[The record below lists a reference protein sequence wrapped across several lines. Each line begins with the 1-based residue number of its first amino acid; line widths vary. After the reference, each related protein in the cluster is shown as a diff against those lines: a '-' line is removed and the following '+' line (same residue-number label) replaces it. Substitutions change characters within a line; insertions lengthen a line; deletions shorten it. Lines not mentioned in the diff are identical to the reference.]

1 MSRPRAARHRLAVA
15 AAAAAAAAA
24 YITYGLVQYATFRVG
39 TFDLVIFDQAVRSY
53 AHFHPGIAPV
63 KGVQDGF
70 GPAFS
75 VLGDHWS
82 PVIALL
88 APLYWL
94 HDGPQDLIVAQ
105 GVLLALAV
113 PPLWAFT
120 RRVCGSPA
128 AAYLAVVAYAVSW
141 PVAEAVAA
149 GFHEVAFVP
158 VLTAVF
164 LERLAAGRIR
174 TALAAAFALL
184 FVKEDMG
191 LLVAGFGLFLLA
203 ARGARFARW
212 APGHPLARRGRRIL
226 LAGGLVIGG
235 IAATALATY
244 VLRPAFGG
252 RAGYYWA
259 YWSLGGNAR
268 LAAGHV
274 LRDPL
279 AAARLAITPEVKATT
294 MAWLAGVLLFLP
306 LLSPI
311 TLAALPLLAERML
324 ASSQPNWWGT
334 TYQYNAF
341 IEMVLVCAA
350 VDGAA
355 RIAGWA
361 ARARARRAMVTAAV
375 GEPGTPSGPSSPNS
389 RDAPS
394 SPSSP
399 DAPRSPVSPGSI
411 SRLGGPDGLGEA
423 AWPGRWA
430 AIITGLACAAALAVV
445 PRFALASLA
454 TPGFYG
460 RDGQMRAAAAADAE
474 VPPGVTVDA
483 AQMLGPQL
491 SGRDTVLL
499 WGPSA
504 TSAAWI
510 VAQTRYTYPFLS
522 LPSQRARI
530 GDLERRG
537 YQVDFRRGGYLVLH
551 RPSAPQ
557 VTSRA
562 RRA

>member
-15 AAAAAAAAA
+15 AATAAAAAA

-82 PVIALL
+82 PAIALL

-94 HDGPQDLIVAQ
+94 YDGPQNLIVAQ
-105 GVLLALAV
+105 GVLFAVAV

-120 RRVCGSPA
+120 RRVCASPA
-128 AAYLAVVAYAVSW
+128 AAYLAAAAYAASW

-164 LERLAAGRIR
+164 FERLAAGRIR

-191 LLVAGFGLFLLA
+191 LLVTGFGLFLLA
-203 ARGARFARW
+203 ARGARFAAW
-212 APGHPLARRGRRIL
+212 APGHPLARRGHRII
-226 LAGGLVIGG
+226 LAGCLVIGG
-235 IAATALATY
+235 IAAMLLATY
-244 VLRPAFGG
+244 VLRPALGG

-279 AAARLAITPEVKATT
+279 AAARLAITPWVKLTT

-306 LLSPI
+306 LLSPL

-334 TYQYNAF
+334 TFQYNAF
-341 IEMVLVCAA
+341 RR
-350 VDGAA
+350 DGAGVRRGGRSGPDRRLGRPGPA
-355 RIAGWA
+355 HRGPRPGPAHRGPRPG
-361 ARARARRAMVTAAV
+361 RAHRGPRPGRAHRGPRRAGAPADPR
-375 GEPGTPSGPSSPNS
+375 PGRAHRGPRP
-389 RDAPS
+389 
-394 SPSSP
+394 
-399 DAPRSPVSPGSI
+399 
-411 SRLGGPDGLGEA
+411 GLGEA
-423 AWPGRWA
+423 AGRA
-430 AIITGLACAAALAVV
+430 G
-445 PRFALASLA
+445 
-454 TPGFYG
+454 G
-460 RDGQMRAAAAADAE
+460 R
-474 VPPGVTVDA
+474 
-483 AQMLGPQL
+483 
-491 SGRDTVLL
+491 
-499 WGPSA
+499 
-504 TSAAWI
+504 
-510 VAQTRYTYPFLS
+510 
-522 LPSQRARI
+522 
-530 GDLERRG
+530 
-537 YQVDFRRGGYLVLH
+537 
-551 RPSAPQ
+551 
-557 VTSRA
+557 
-562 RRA
+562 

>member
-203 ARGARFARW
+203 ACGARFARW

-361 ARARARRAMVTAAV
+361 ARARRAMVTAAV
-375 GEPGTPSGPSSPNS
+375 GNPGTPSDPRAPSAVP
-389 RDAPS
+389 AAVPS
-394 SPSSP
+394 SPS
-399 DAPRSPVSPGSI
+399 
-411 SRLGGPDGLGEA
+411 GPDGLGEA

-430 AIITGLACAAALAVV
+430 VIITGLACAAALAVV

>member
-1 MSRPRAARHRLAVA
+1 MSRPLAARHRLAVA
-15 AAAAAAAAA
+15 VLTAVPAAV
-24 YITYGLVQYATFRVG
+24 YITYGLVQFATFRVG

-53 AHFHPGIAPV
+53 AHLRPGISPV

-70 GPAFS
+70 GPGFS
-75 VLGDHWS
+75 LLGDHWS
-82 PVIALL
+82 PAIAAL
-88 APLYWL
+88 APLYWIYN
-94 HDGPQDLIVAQ
+94 GPQDLIVAQ

-113 PPLWAFT
+113 PPLWSFT
-120 RRVCGSPA
+120 RRCCAAVTGPDSPAPA
-128 AAYLAVVAYAVSW
+128 AAACLTAATYALSW

-164 LERLAAGRIR
+164 FERLAAGRVR
-174 TALAAAFALL
+174 TALAAAAALL

-212 APGHPLARRGRRIL
+212 APGHPLAGRRRMIL
-226 LAGGLVIGG
+226 GGGLVAGGL
-235 IAATALATY
+235 AATLLATF

-259 YWSLGGNAR
+259 YWSLGSNAR
-268 LAAGHV
+268 LAAGHA

-279 AAARLAITPEVKATT
+279 LAARLLVTPQVKLTT
-294 MAWLAGVLLFLP
+294 TAWLAGALLLLP

-324 ASSQPNWWGT
+324 ASAQPNWWGT
-334 TYQYNAF
+334 TFQYNAF

-350 VDGAA
+350 ADGAA

-361 ARARARRAMVTAAV
+361 ARRHAAAGGGRPGRRGAGRWGPGRWEVIVTAA
-375 GEPGTPSGPSSPNS
+375 
-389 RDAPS
+389 
-394 SPSSP
+394 
-399 DAPRSPVSPGSI
+399 
-411 SRLGGPDGLGEA
+411 
-423 AWPGRWA
+423 
-430 AIITGLACAAALAVV
+430 ACAAAVAVI

-460 RDGQMRAAAAADAE
+460 RDGQMRAEAAADAA

-491 SGRDTVLL
+491 SGRDRVLL

-510 VAQTRYTYPFLS
+510 VAQTRYTYPFRTLAG
-522 LPSQRARI
+522 QRAQLGELGR
-530 GDLERRG
+530 DG
-537 YQVDFRRGGYLVLH
+537 YRVAFRRDGYVVLH
-551 RPSAPQ
+551 RPPGPP

-562 RRA
+562 RAPRSPPRVH

>member
-1 MSRPRAARHRLAVA
+1 MSTPRAARHRLAVA
-15 AAAAAAAAA
+15 GLTGVSAAA

-53 AHFHPGIAPV
+53 AHLHPGVSPV

-70 GPAFS
+70 GPGFP

-82 PVIALL
+82 PAIAVL
-88 APLYWL
+88 APLYWIYN
-94 HDGPQDLIVAQ
+94 GPQDLAVAQ

-113 PPLWAFT
+113 PPLWSFT
-120 RRVCGSPA
+120 RRICAAAAPGSRGPVVAAYLVA
-128 AAYLAVVAYAVSW
+128 AAYAASW
-141 PVAEAVAA
+141 PIAGAVAA

-164 LERLAAGRIR
+164 FERLAAGRVR

-184 FVKEDMG
+184 LVKEDMG

-203 ARGARFARW
+203 ARGSRFSRW
-212 APGHPLARRGRRIL
+212 APGHPLAGRRRIVL
-226 LAGGLVIGG
+226 GAGLVAGG
-235 IAATALATY
+235 IAAVLLATY

-268 LAAGHV
+268 LAAEHV

-279 AAARLAITPEVKATT
+279 MAARLAITPSVKLTT
-294 MAWLAGVLLFLP
+294 MMWLAGVLLFLP

-334 TYQYNAF
+334 TFQYNAF
-341 IEMVLVCAA
+341 VEMVLVCAA
-350 VDGAA
+350 ADGAA
-355 RIAGWA
+355 RLAGWTA
-361 ARARARRAMVTAAV
+361 QRR
-375 GEPGTPSGPSSPNS
+375 
-389 RDAPS
+389 
-394 SPSSP
+394 
-399 DAPRSPVSPGSI
+399 PRGS
-411 SRLGGPDGLGEA
+411 
-423 AWPGRWA
+423 GRWQVIVA
-430 AIITGLACAAALAVV
+430 GLMCAAAVAAV

-460 RDGQMRAAAAADAE
+460 HDRQMQAEAAADAA
-474 VPPGVTVDA
+474 VPRGVTVDA

-504 TSAAWI
+504 TSADWI
-510 VAQTRYTYPFLS
+510 VAQAHYTYPFPS
-522 LPSQRARI
+522 LAVQQARI

-537 YQVDFRRGGYLVLH
+537 YRVTFRRDGYLVLH
-551 RPSAPQ
+551 RPAPAR
-557 VTSRA
+557 VTTQARA
-562 RRA
+562 TRGRTPVH

>member
-15 AAAAAAAAA
+15 VLTAAAAAA

-82 PVIALL
+82 PAIALL

-94 HDGPQDLIVAQ
+94 YDGPQNLIVAQ
-105 GVLLALAV
+105 GVLFAVAV

-120 RRVCGSPA
+120 RRVCASPA
-128 AAYLAVVAYAVSW
+128 AAYLAAAAYAASW

-164 LERLAAGRIR
+164 FERLAAGRIR

-191 LLVAGFGLFLLA
+191 LLVTGFGLFLLA
-203 ARGARFARW
+203 ARGAPFAGW
-212 APGHPLARRGRRIL
+212 APGHPLARRRHRIIL
-226 LAGGLVIGG
+226 GGFLVIGG
-235 IAATALATY
+235 IAAMLLATY
-244 VLRPAFGG
+244 VLRPALGG

-279 AAARLAITPEVKATT
+279 AAARLAITPRVKLTT

-306 LLSPI
+306 LLSPL

-334 TYQYNAF
+334 TFQYNAF
-341 IEMVLVCAA
+341 VEMVLVCAA

-361 ARARARRAMVTAAV
+361 ARAGRTAAPARA
-375 GEPGTPSGPSSPNS
+375 GRTGAPARAGPP
-389 RDAPS
+389 
-394 SPSSP
+394 
-399 DAPRSPVSPGSI
+399 
-411 SRLGGPDGLGEA
+411 
-423 AWPGRWA
+423 
-430 AIITGLACAAALAVV
+430 
-445 PRFALASLA
+445 
-454 TPGFYG
+454 
-460 RDGQMRAAAAADAE
+460 AAADGRFSSTVSTVISKPLRRSCSRPSSSA
-474 VPPGVTVDA
+474 GVTQPA
-483 AQMLGPQL
+483 CSRLT
-491 SGRDTVLL
+491 GRPMHRCTQARTGIANNSRISVSRYALVA
-499 WGPSA
+499 SA
-504 TSAAWI
+504 PRALSAAC
-510 VAQTRYTYPFLS
+510 
-522 LPSQRARI
+522 RARFTARCASVCSQPELI
-530 GDLERRG
+530 N
-537 YQVDFRRGGYLVLH
+537 
-551 RPSAPQ
+551 PQ
-557 VTSRA
+557 RS
-562 RRA
+562 

>member
-15 AAAAAAAAA
+15 VLTAAAAAA
-24 YITYGLVQYATFRVG
+24 YTTYGLVQYATFRVG

-53 AHFHPGIAPV
+53 AHFRPGISPV

-82 PVIALL
+82 PAIVLL

-94 HDGPQDLIVAQ
+94 YDGPQNLIVAQ
-105 GVLLALAV
+105 GVLFALAV

-120 RRVCGSPA
+120 RRVCASPA
-128 AAYLAVVAYAVSW
+128 AAYLAAGAYAVSW

-164 LERLAAGRIR
+164 LERLAAGRIG
-174 TALAAAFALL
+174 TALGAAFALL

-203 ARGARFARW
+203 ARGARFACW
-212 APGHPLARRGRRIL
+212 APGHPLARRRYRIIL
-226 LAGGLVIGG
+226 GGCLITGG
-235 IAATALATY
+235 IAAMLLATY

-268 LAAGHV
+268 LAAGHL

-279 AAARLAITPEVKATT
+279 AAARLAVTPPVKLTT

-306 LLSPI
+306 LLSPL

-334 TYQYNAF
+334 AYQYNAF
-341 IEMVLVCAA
+341 VEMVLVCAA

-355 RIAGWA
+355 RIAWA
-361 ARARARRAMVTAAV
+361 ARARARHTVAPAQAR
-375 GEPGTPSGPSSPNS
+375 EPSIPSGPST
-389 RDAPS
+389 
-394 SPSSP
+394 
-399 DAPRSPVSPGSI
+399 PR
-411 SRLGGPDGLGEA
+411 GPA
-423 AWPGRWA
+423 RACRWA
-430 AIITGLACAAALAVV
+430 VIVTGLACAAALATV

-460 RDGQMRAAAAADAE
+460 RDSQMRAEAAADAT
-474 VPPGVTVDA
+474 VPAGVTVDA

-504 TSAAWI
+504 ASAAWI
-510 VAQTRYTYPFLS
+510 VAQTHYTYPFPSLS
-522 LPSQRARI
+522 GQRAQL

-537 YQVDFRRGGYLVLH
+537 YQVAFRRGGYLVLH
-551 RPSAPQ
+551 RPSGTQ

-562 RRA
+562 RRG

>member
-1 MSRPRAARHRLAVA
+1 M
-15 AAAAAAAAA
+15 
-24 YITYGLVQYATFRVG
+24 
-39 TFDLVIFDQAVRSY
+39 
-53 AHFHPGIAPV
+53 
-63 KGVQDGF
+63 
-70 GPAFS
+70 
-75 VLGDHWS
+75 
-82 PVIALL
+82 
-88 APLYWL
+88 
-94 HDGPQDLIVAQ
+94 
-105 GVLLALAV
+105 
-113 PPLWAFT
+113 
-120 RRVCGSPA
+120 
-128 AAYLAVVAYAVSW
+128 SW

-203 ARGARFARW
+203 ARGTRFAGW
-212 APGHPLARRGRRIL
+212 APGHPLARRRYRIIL
-226 LAGGLVIGG
+226 GGCLVIGG
-235 IAATALATY
+235 IAAMLLATY
-244 VLRPAFGG
+244 VLRPASGG

-268 LAAGHV
+268 LAAGHA

-279 AAARLAITPEVKATT
+279 AAARLAVTPPVKLTT
-294 MAWLAGVLLFLP
+294 MALLAGVLLFLP
-306 LLSPI
+306 LLSPL

-334 TYQYNAF
+334 AYQYNAF
-341 IEMVLVCAA
+341 VEMVLVCAA

-361 ARARARRAMVTAAV
+361 ARARVRRAVAPARAR
-375 GEPGTPSGPSSPNS
+375 EPSTPTGPSTPRGISTPTGHSTS
-389 RDAPS
+389 RGHS
-394 SPSSP
+394 T
-399 DAPRSPVSPGSI
+399 PRGHST
-411 SRLGGPDGLGEA
+411 SRGPGGPGDPA
-423 AWPGRWA
+423 RAGRWA
-430 AIITGLACAAALAVV
+430 VIVTGLACAAALAAV

-460 RDGQMRAAAAADAE
+460 RDSQMRAEAAADAT
-474 VPPGVTVDA
+474 VPAGVTVDA

-510 VAQTRYTYPFLS
+510 VAQTHYTFPFRSLS
-522 LPSQRARI
+522 GQRAQI

-537 YQVDFRRGGYLVLH
+537 YQVAFRRGGYLVLH
-551 RPSAPQ
+551 RPSAAQ

-562 RRA
+562 

>member
-15 AAAAAAAAA
+15 AATAAAAAA

-53 AHFHPGIAPV
+53 AHFRPGIAPV

-82 PVIALL
+82 PAIALL

-94 HDGPQDLIVAQ
+94 YDGPQNLIVAQ
-105 GVLLALAV
+105 GVLFALAV

-120 RRVCGSPA
+120 RRVCASPA
-128 AAYLAVVAYAVSW
+128 AAYLAAAAYAASW

-158 VLTAVF
+158 LLTAVF
-164 LERLAAGRIR
+164 FERLAAGRVRI
-174 TALAAAFALL
+174 ALAAAFALL

-191 LLVAGFGLFLLA
+191 LLVTGFGLFLLA
-203 ARGARFARW
+203 ARGARFAGW
-212 APGHPLARRGRRIL
+212 APGHPLARRRHRIIL
-226 LAGGLVIGG
+226 GGCLVIGG
-235 IAATALATY
+235 IAAMLLATY
-244 VLRPAFGG
+244 ALRPALGG

-279 AAARLAITPEVKATT
+279 AAARLAITPRVKLTT

-306 LLSPI
+306 LLSPL

-334 TYQYNAF
+334 TFQYNAF
-341 IEMVLVCAA
+341 VEMVLVCAA

-361 ARARARRAMVTAAV
+361 ARAGRTAAPARAAAHRGPRPGRPVGGDRHRAGLRRGAGGRAPVRPREPGHPRFLRTGQPDAGRSGRGRHDPGGGDGGRRPDARAAAVRTRHRAAV
-375 GEPGTPSGPSSPNS
+375 GAVRDLGGLDRRADALHVPVPEPGRP
-389 RDAPS
+389 A
-394 SPSSP
+394 
-399 DAPRSPVSPGSI
+399 
-411 SRLGGPDGLGEA
+411 GPDRGPGTARLPGGLPPRRVSRA
-423 AWPGRWA
+423 APAVRDPGREP
-430 AIITGLACAAALAVV
+430 G
-445 PRFALASLA
+445 A
-454 TPGFYG
+454 T
-460 RDGQMRAAAAADAE
+460 RLRHTC
-474 VPPGVTVDA
+474 V
-483 AQMLGPQL
+483 
-491 SGRDTVLL
+491 
-499 WGPSA
+499 
-504 TSAAWI
+504 
-510 VAQTRYTYPFLS
+510 
-522 LPSQRARI
+522 
-530 GDLERRG
+530 
-537 YQVDFRRGGYLVLH
+537 H
-551 RPSAPQ
+551 
-557 VTSRA
+557 
-562 RRA
+562 

>member
-15 AAAAAAAAA
+15 VLTAAAAAA

-94 HDGPQDLIVAQ
+94 YDGPQDLIVAQ
-105 GVLLALAV
+105 GVLFALAV

-120 RRVCGSPA
+120 RRVCASPV
-128 AAYLAVVAYAVSW
+128 AAYLAAVAYAVSW

-164 LERLAAGRIR
+164 VERLAAGRIR
-174 TALAAAFALL
+174 TALTAAFALL

-212 APGHPLARRGRRIL
+212 APGHPLARRGRRVL
-226 LAGGLVIGG
+226 LGGGLVIGG
-235 IAATALATY
+235 IAATLLATY

-268 LAAGHV
+268 LAAEHV

-279 AAARLAITPEVKATT
+279 AAARLVITPGVKLTT

-306 LLSPI
+306 LLSPL
-311 TLAALPLLAERML
+311 TLATLPLLAERML

-334 TYQYNAF
+334 AYQYNAF

-361 ARARARRAMVTAAV
+361 ARARACRAEAPDRARRTAAPAWARTPATAGSPGNLTGPYGPSPPSPPSEP
-375 GEPGTPSGPSSPNS
+375 GEPS
-389 RDAPS
+389 RA
-394 SPSSP
+394 
-399 DAPRSPVSPGSI
+399 
-411 SRLGGPDGLGEA
+411 
-423 AWPGRWA
+423 GRWA
-430 AIITGLACAAALAVV
+430 VIVTGLACAAALAAV
-445 PRFALASLA
+445 PRFAFASLA

-460 RDGQMRAAAAADAE
+460 RDSQMRAEAAADGT
-474 VPPGVTVDA
+474 VPAGVTVDA

-510 VAQTRYTYPFLS
+510 VAQTHYTYPFPS
-522 LPSQRARI
+522 LAGQRAQI
-530 GDLERRG
+530 GHLERRG
-537 YQVDFRRGGYLVLH
+537 YQVAFRRGGYLVLH
-551 RPSAPQ
+551 RPPGPQ
-557 VTSRA
+557 AASRA

>member
-15 AAAAAAAAA
+15 AATAAAAAA
-24 YITYGLVQYATFRVG
+24 YITYGLVQYATFRMG

-53 AHFHPGIAPV
+53 AHFRPGIAPV

-82 PVIALL
+82 PAIALL

-94 HDGPQDLIVAQ
+94 YDGPQNLIVAQ
-105 GVLLALAV
+105 GVLFALAV

-120 RRVCGSPA
+120 RRVCASPA
-128 AAYLAVVAYAVSW
+128 AAYLAAAAYAASW

-158 VLTAVF
+158 LLTAVF
-164 LERLAAGRIR
+164 FERLAAGRVRI
-174 TALAAAFALL
+174 ALAAAFALL

-191 LLVAGFGLFLLA
+191 LLVTGFGLFLLA
-203 ARGARFARW
+203 ARGARFAGW
-212 APGHPLARRGRRIL
+212 APGHPLARRRHRIIL
-226 LAGGLVIGG
+226 GGCLVIGG
-235 IAATALATY
+235 IAAMLLATY
-244 VLRPAFGG
+244 ALRPALGG

-279 AAARLAITPEVKATT
+279 AAARLAITPRVKLTT

-306 LLSPI
+306 LLSPL

-334 TYQYNAF
+334 TFQYNAF
-341 IEMVLVCAA
+341 VEMVLVCAA

-361 ARARARRAMVTAAV
+361 ARAGRTAA
-375 GEPGTPSGPSSPNS
+375 PA
-389 RDAPS
+389 RA
-394 SPSSP
+394 
-399 DAPRSPVSPGSI
+399 
-411 SRLGGPDGLGEA
+411 
-423 AWPGRWA
+423 GRWA
-430 AIITGLACAAALAVV
+430 VIVTGLACAAALAAV

-460 RDGQMRAAAAADAE
+460 RDSQMRAEAAADATI
-474 VPPGVTVDA
+474 PAGVTVDA

-510 VAQTRYTYPFLS
+510 VAQTHYTYPFRS
-522 LPSQRARI
+522 LAGQRAQI

-537 YQVDFRRGGYLVLH
+537 YRVAFRRGGYLVLR
-551 RPSAPQ
+551 RPSATQ
-557 VTSRA
+557 VASRA
-562 RRA
+562 QRA

>member
-1 MSRPRAARHRLAVA
+1 MSRPRTARHRLAVA
-15 AAAAAAAAA
+15 AATAAAAAA
-24 YITYGLVQYATFRVG
+24 YTTYGLVQYATFRVG

-82 PVIALL
+82 PAIALL

-94 HDGPQDLIVAQ
+94 YDGPQNLIVAQ
-105 GVLLALAV
+105 GVLFALAV

-120 RRVCGSPA
+120 RRVCASPA
-128 AAYLAVVAYAVSW
+128 AAYLAAGAYALSW

-203 ARGARFARW
+203 TRGARFAGW
-212 APGHPLARRGRRIL
+212 APGHPLARRRDRIIL
-226 LAGGLVIGG
+226 GGCLVIGG
-235 IAATALATY
+235 IAAMLLATY

-279 AAARLAITPEVKATT
+279 AAARLAITPPVKLTT

-334 TYQYNAF
+334 AYQYNAF
-341 IEMVLVCAA
+341 VEMVLVCAA
-350 VDGAA
+350 VDGVA
-355 RIAGWA
+355 RIASWA
-361 ARARARRAMVTAAV
+361 ARARARRTVAPARAL
-375 GEPGTPSGPSSPNS
+375 EPSIPSGPNTPNGHGTPNNHSGHSTPSGP
-389 RDAPS
+389 
-394 SPSSP
+394 
-399 DAPRSPVSPGSI
+399 
-411 SRLGGPDGLGEA
+411 GEPARA
-423 AWPGRWA
+423 ARWA
-430 AIITGLACAAALAVV
+430 VTVTGLACAAALAAA

-460 RDGQMRAAAAADAE
+460 RDSQMRAEAAADAT
-474 VPPGVTVDA
+474 VPAGVTVDA

-510 VAQTRYTYPFLS
+510 VAQTHYTYPFPSLS
-522 LPSQRARI
+522 GQRAQI

-537 YQVDFRRGGYLVLH
+537 YQVAFRRGGYLVLH
-551 RPSAPQ
+551 RPSATQ

-562 RRA
+562 RHA

>member
-1 MSRPRAARHRLAVA
+1 MSTPRAARHRLAVA
-15 AAAAAAAAA
+15 AATAAAAAA

-82 PVIALL
+82 PAIALL

-94 HDGPQDLIVAQ
+94 YDGPQNLIVAQ
-105 GVLLALAV
+105 GVLFAVAV

-120 RRVCGSPA
+120 RRVCASPA
-128 AAYLAVVAYAVSW
+128 AAYLAAAAYAASW

-164 LERLAAGRIR
+164 FERLAAGRIR

-191 LLVAGFGLFLLA
+191 LLVTGFGLFLLA
-203 ARGARFARW
+203 ARGARFAAW
-212 APGHPLARRGRRIL
+212 APGHPLARRRHRIIL
-226 LAGGLVIGG
+226 GGCLVIGG
-235 IAATALATY
+235 IAAMLLATY
-244 VLRPAFGG
+244 VLRPALGG

-279 AAARLAITPEVKATT
+279 AAARLAITPRVKLTT

-306 LLSPI
+306 LLSPL

-334 TYQYNAF
+334 TFQYNAF
-341 IEMVLVCAA
+341 VEMVLVCAA

-361 ARARARRAMVTAAV
+361 ARAAGAPWPL
-375 GEPGTPSGPSSPNS
+375 PGPGAPWPPPGPG
-389 RDAPS
+389 APW
-394 SPSSP
+394 PP
-399 DAPRSPVSPGSI
+399 PGPGAP
-411 SRLGGPDGLGEA
+411 
-423 AWPGRWA
+423 WPG
-430 AIITGLACAAALAVV
+430 
-445 PRFALASLA
+445 
-454 TPGFYG
+454 
-460 RDGQMRAAAAADAE
+460 
-474 VPPGVTVDA
+474 PPGPA
-483 AQMLGPQL
+483 G
-491 SGRDTVLL
+491 GR
-499 WGPSA
+499 
-504 TSAAWI
+504 
-510 VAQTRYTYPFLS
+510 
-522 LPSQRARI
+522 
-530 GDLERRG
+530 
-537 YQVDFRRGGYLVLH
+537 
-551 RPSAPQ
+551 
-557 VTSRA
+557 
-562 RRA
+562 